1 MVYFFAANLKKLTT
15 SDEVH
20 AYFLRE
26 SDPKWRVD
34 ETKRP
39 NKAPPTA
46 HFRKLT
52 STKAQTKELAALHSL
67 RADSSSHSIIGLMYI
82 MVMIR
87 SEAVIMGGF
96 TKYLKLTKGCD

>member
-1 MVYFFAANLKKLTT
+1 MIHFFAANLKKVIT

-20 AYFLRE
+20 AYFKRE

-39 NKAPPTA
+39 DEAPPTA

-52 STKAQTKELAALHSL
+52 VDWITELMSYLHPI
-67 RADSSSHSIIGLMYI
+67 RWGLN
-82 MVMIR
+82 
-87 SEAVIMGGF
+87 
-96 TKYLKLTKGCD
+96 LLHNKLQVGIWLFAIPYK

>member
-1 MVYFFAANLKKLTT
+1 MNLKCKFKRRKNKIFFGDSFYFAGNLKKLLT

-39 NKAPPTA
+39 DEAPPTQ

-52 STKAQTKELAALHSL
+52 I
-67 RADSSSHSIIGLMYI
+67 D
-82 MVMIR
+82 
-87 SEAVIMGGF
+87 
-96 TKYLKLTKGCD
+96 